1 MMVKTYP
8 WDPADYLETDEDMAG
23 YLDAALEQDDH
34 RVTALVLSDVAR
46 AKGMERAARGAGLDQ
61 ESLDRANIRGDKLD
75 FAAFV
80 DMARALGLR
89 LYAGAASCGESDFS
103 PNTNGG
109 AAKTRRLPLSQNGK
123 SEKYLVS
130 RLNIALDSGDACEA
144 ARAMRD
150 IAEARGMERVVPD
163 DALASD
169 APDFAAF
176 MDAARALGLRIHADV
191 ARDDGRRRGRELAA
205 ARARVGGGAGASW
218 R

>member
-46 AKGMERAARGAGLDQ
+46 AKGMERAARRAGLDQ
-61 ESLDRANIRGDKLD
+61 ESLDRANSRGDKLD
-75 FAAFV
+75 FAAFM
-80 DMARALGLR
+80 DMAQTLGLR
-89 LYAGAASCGESDFS
+89 LYAGAASCGDPDFVS
-103 PNTNGG
+103 NSNNG
-109 AAKTRRLPLSQNGK
+109 AAKTRRLPPFQNGK
-123 SEKYLVS
+123 QSEDLVS
-130 RLNIALDSGDACEA
+130 RLNTALDRCDAWGA
-144 ARAMRD
+144 ARALRD
-150 IAEARGMERVVPD
+150 IAEAMGMGHIVR

-176 MDAARALGLRIHADV
+176 MDAARALGLRIHAAV

-205 ARARVGGGAGASW
+205 KSS
-218 R
+218 